1 MNRIKIMKEYNG
13 HRSYNAWNVALWLHN
28 DEDLYN
34 LFNWMPE
41 HFSLD
46 KAVSTL
52 LSILPAKTPDGA
64 VYNRLSVK
72 LAIQDEFEE
81 RVAIFNKLYD
91 EEVKA

>member
-1 MNRIKIMKEYNG
+1 MKLKEYNG

-28 DEDLYN
+28 DVDLYN
-34 LFNWMPE
+34 LWYWMPE
-41 HFSLD
+41 HFSLN

-52 LSILPAKTPDGA
+52 LAVLPVKTPDGA

-81 RVAIFNKLYD
+81 RIARFNELYD
-91 EEVKA
+91 EEVTA